1 MARYEQLY
9 SYLESAYEVTLST
22 AIRIMEKHT
31 PGLPGIGQICDH
43 ALFDESPSE
52 YPFIFRLAYELNG
65 RRFRPVL
72 RIAAAI
78 HLLQRS
84 TFLFDDILDMSG
96 KRADVRTTCAEF
108 GINNAIIVGQVLQ
121 SIAVSEI
128 ASESARW
135 RLPNRMLCLGLLMLA
150 MAEVYKGQ
158 YLDVRHS
165 GQPSVTPREYYQ
177 TIFLTTGQLLGRVAL
192 AGALLSNLSSS
203 EQRSLYTYG
212 KSYGM
217 ALQVCDDII
226 DVTFGS
232 KDTGKDFGA
241 DIRMRRMRLPLIFA
255 LRMATTGQ
263 KLAFE
268 RYLTRSSVPDRHE
281 VRRIARAIINCGATE
296 RCREVMRGFV
306 NEALESLRCLRE
318 SESRRYLSELALDLE
333 NDLEGA

>member
-1 MARYEQLY
+1 MKRHAE
-9 SYLESAYEVTLST
+9 
-22 AIRIMEKHT
+22 
-31 PGLPGIGQICDH
+31 GLPGIGQIYDR
-43 ALFDESPSE
+43 ALFEESPSE

-65 RRFRPVL
+65 RRFKPVL

-78 HLLQRS
+78 HLLQTS
-84 TFLFDDILDMSG
+84 TFLFDDILDMSR
-96 KRADVRTTCAEF
+96 KRAHVRTTYAEW
-108 GINNAIIVGQVLQ
+108 GTNNAIIVGQVFQ
-121 SIAVSEI
+121 SIAMSEIVSE
-128 ASESARW
+128 SERL
-135 RLPNRMLCLGLLMLA
+135 RLPNRVLCVGLLTHA
-150 MAEVYKGQ
+150 MADVYKGQ

-177 TIFLTTGQLLGRVAL
+177 TIFLATGQFLGRVAL
-192 AGALLSNLSSS
+192 AGALLSDLSSS
-203 EQRSLYTYG
+203 EQTSLYAYG

-232 KDTGKDFGA
+232 EDTGKDFGA

-255 LRMATTGQ
+255 LRMATSGQ
-263 KLAFE
+263 KLAFK
-268 RYLTRSSVPDRHE
+268 RYLTKSSVLDRHE
-281 VRRIARAIINCGATE
+281 VRRIARAIVNCGATE